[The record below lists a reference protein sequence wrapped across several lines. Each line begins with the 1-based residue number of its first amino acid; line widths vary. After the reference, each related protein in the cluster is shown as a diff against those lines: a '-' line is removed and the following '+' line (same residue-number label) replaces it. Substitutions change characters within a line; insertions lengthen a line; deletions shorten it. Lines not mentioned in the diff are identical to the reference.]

1 VPTALDVHEV
11 LSALVL
17 NRAEHRWTFRAMFGR
32 DMLGE
37 ADSPRVREL
46 IEDTV
51 LRLVMTNP
59 S

>member
-1 VPTALDVHEV
+1 
-11 LSALVL
+11 
-17 NRAEHRWTFRAMFGR
+17 MFGR

-51 LRLVMTNP
+51 LRLVMANP